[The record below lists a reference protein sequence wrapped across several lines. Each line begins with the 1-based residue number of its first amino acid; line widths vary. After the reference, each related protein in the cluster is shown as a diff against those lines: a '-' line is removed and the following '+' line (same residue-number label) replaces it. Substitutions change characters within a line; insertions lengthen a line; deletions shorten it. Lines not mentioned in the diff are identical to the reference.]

1 MSTTATAAPFRFFD
15 LHVVR
20 TRRLGPSMVRITF
33 GGERLTGLAAGGRD
47 QRFKLFLPHPH
58 QAAPVVPTGAGEEW
72 FARWREM
79 DPTVRAV
86 MRSYTV
92 REQRRD
98 PDELDVD
105 FALHGDGGPASR
117 WAARALPGD
126 RVVVLGPT
134 TPDNGGVDFRPPP
147 GADWV
152 LLTGDETALPAV
164 AGILAWLPAGTR
176 ARVWLEVPHAA
187 DVQDLP
193 TKADA
198 EVTWLVRDDAA
209 PDPLRDDAAS
219 GPLRNDAASDPL
231 RNDAASGLVRG
242 GAAQGLVLDAVRAAT
257 LPAGTPYAWIAGE
270 AGGVRA
276 LRRHLVGERGLD
288 RRAVVFTGYW
298 RRGATEEDRL
308 AEAVAGT
315 AAADDADD

>member
-20 TRRLGPSMVRITF
+20 TRHLGPSMVRITF
-33 GGERLTGLAAGGRD
+33 GGEPLTGLTAGGRD

-58 QAAPVVPTGAGEEW
+58 QDAPVVPADAGEEW
-72 FARWREM
+72 FARWRET
-79 DPTVRAV
+79 DPAVRAV

-117 WAARALPGD
+117 WAARAIPGD

-134 TPDNGGVDFRPPP
+134 VPDNGGVDFRPPP
-147 GADWV
+147 GTDWV

-164 AGILAWLPAGTR
+164 AGILAWLPVGTR
-176 ARVWLEVPHAA
+176 ARVWVEVPHAA

-193 TKADA
+193 TAADT
-198 EVTWLVRDDAA
+198 EVTWLVRDGAA
-209 PDPLRDDAAS
+209 P
-219 GPLRNDAASDPL
+219 
-231 RNDAASGLVRG
+231 
-242 GAAQGLVLDAVRAAT
+242 GLVLDAVRSAA

-298 RRGATEEDRL
+298 RRGATEEDLL

-315 AAADDADD
+315 TPAND

>member
-20 TRRLGPSMVRITF
+20 TRSLGPSMVRITF
-33 GGERLTGLAAGGRD
+33 GGERLTALAAGGRD

-58 QAAPVVPTGAGEEW
+58 QDAPVVPVDAGEEW

-79 DPTVRAV
+79 DPAVRAV

-92 REQRRD
+92 REQRRA

-117 WAARALPGD
+117 WAAQALPGD

-147 GADWV
+147 GTDWV
-152 LLTGDETALPAV
+152 LITGDETALPAV

-176 ARVWLEVPHAA
+176 AQVWLEVPHAA
-187 DVQDLP
+187 DVRDLP
-193 TKADA
+193 TEADA
-198 EVTWLVRDDAA
+198 EVTWLVRDGAA
-209 PDPLRDDAAS
+209 P
-219 GPLRNDAASDPL
+219 
-231 RNDAASGLVRG
+231 
-242 GAAQGLVLDAVRAAT
+242 GLVLDAVRAAT

-298 RRGATEEDRL
+298 RRGATEEDLL

-315 AAADDADD
+315 AAADD